1 MAQRGCGC
9 FPVKILWLKAD
20 FLHPTSRG
28 GQIRTLEM
36 LKRLHRRHEI
46 HYIGFDDGTSSEAV
60 PRASEYSTRVY
71 PVPHCAPLRGSAAF
85 WGQAVGNLFS
95 PLPLSL
101 ARYHDAAYGK
111 KVREVQQR
119 ESPDVLVCDFLTPAV
134 NLDDLAP
141 WMLFQHNVETMIWRR
156 HAEHASGSL
165 QKAYFRGQAERMFQ
179 TEARVCRAVKKVIAV
194 SKNDAAMHQT
204 LFGLTD
210 VPSVPTGVDTA
221 WLAPPASVA
230 VETDLVF
237 VGSMDWMPNIDGVGY
252 FLDEILPLIR
262 RKRPDCSVTIAG
274 RRPPSSLLRR
284 AEGDSKLRVT
294 GTVEDVRPFLW
305 GSAVSIVPLRIG
317 GGTRLKIYESMAAR
331 VPVVATSIAAEGL
344 EIHPGADIC
353 IADTP
358 AGFAEACLNLL
369 EDASERARMAQAAWM
384 LVSENYSWERVTS
397 DFESLLA

>member
-1 MAQRGCGC
+1 M
-9 FPVKILWLKAD
+9 KILWLKAD

-36 LKRLHRRHEI
+36 LKRLHARHEV
-46 HYIGFDDGTSSEAV
+46 HYIAFDDGTSAEAV

-71 PVPHCAPLRGSAAF
+71 AVPHRAPLRGSAAF

-101 ARYHDAAYGK
+101 ARYHDAAYRK
-111 KVREVQQR
+111 MVREVQQR
-119 ESPDVLVCDFLTPAV
+119 ESPDVLVCDFLTPSV

-141 WMLFQHNVETMIWRR
+141 WVLFQHNVETMIWRR

-165 QKAYFRGQAERMFQ
+165 QRAYFRRQAERMFQ
-179 TEARVCRAVKKVIAV
+179 AEARVCRAVKRVIAV
-194 SKNDAAMHQT
+194 SKNDAATHQT

-221 WLAPPASVA
+221 WLAPPESVA

-237 VGSMDWMPNIDGVGY
+237 VGSMDWMPNIDGVNY

-262 RKRPDCSVTIAG
+262 QKRPDCSVAIVG

-305 GSAVSIVPLRIG
+305 GSGVSIVPLRIG

-344 EIHPGADIC
+344 EVHPGEDIC

-358 AGFAEACLNLL
+358 TAFAEACLELL
-369 EDASERARMAQAAWM
+369 GDAGARARIAQAAWA

-397 DFESLLA
+397 AFERLL

>member
-1 MAQRGCGC
+1 
-9 FPVKILWLKAD
+9 VKILWLKAD

-36 LKRLHRRHEI
+36 LKRLHARHEV
-46 HYIGFDDGTSSEAV
+46 HYVAFDDGTSVEAV

-71 PVPHCAPLRGSAAF
+71 GVPHRAPLRGSAAF

-101 ARYHDAAYGK
+101 ARYQDAAYGK
-111 KVREVQQR
+111 IVREVRQR
-119 ESPDVLVCDFLTPAV
+119 ESPDVMVCDFLTPAV
-134 NLDDLAP
+134 NLDDLGP
-141 WMLFQHNVETMIWRR
+141 WVLFQHNVETMIWRR
-156 HAEHASGSL
+156 HAEHASGAL
-165 QKAYFRGQAERMFQ
+165 QKAYFSGQAERMFQ
-179 TEARVCRAVKKVIAV
+179 VEARVCRAVKRVIAV
-194 SKNDAAMHQT
+194 SKNDAATHQS
-204 LFGLTD
+204 LFGLKD

-221 WLAPPASVA
+221 RLASPGSIPIEA
-230 VETDLVF
+230 DLVF

-274 RRPPSSLLRR
+274 RRPPASLLRR

-344 EIHPGADIC
+344 EIHPGEDIC

-358 AGFAEACLNLL
+358 EAFADACLDLL
-369 EDASERARMAQAAWM
+369 DGAGARARIAQAAWA

-397 DFESLLA
+397 EFERLL